1 MRVPS
6 GKSDVFGAYLRATF
20 CARFLHC
27 ETVSHNTGNESG
39 CYLWTDSGSS
49 ISPASSGSLGERE
62 TVVFAAYDA
71 AKGTGEDGG

>member
-1 MRVPS
+1 MLPLDGFRI
-6 GKSDVFGAYLRATF
+6 
-20 CARFLHC
+20 
-27 ETVSHNTGNESG
+27 
-39 CYLWTDSGSS
+39 S